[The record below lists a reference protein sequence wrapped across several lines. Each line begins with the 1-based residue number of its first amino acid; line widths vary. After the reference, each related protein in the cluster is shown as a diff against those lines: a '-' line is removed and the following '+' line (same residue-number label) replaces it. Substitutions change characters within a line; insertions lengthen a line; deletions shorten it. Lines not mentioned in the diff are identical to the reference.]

1 LVDSVL
7 DYLMDLT
14 AHSIYRLRGRWPVN
28 LGWHGGGRKRKR
40 SLAQAI
46 RGSYRGKTTGDE

>member
-1 LVDSVL
+1 VDSVL